1 MPAFRLRRASLAAP
15 LAATFLLG
23 CGCAAAGEVQIAGEV
38 VQTLDGLAWSAVSS
52 SGELVPAQV
61 PGDLISDLARAG
73 IISDPWKN
81 LTWREQASLWD
92 VLSWNYTVSFAT
104 PPWANRGA
112 TLLVFDS
119 VKMAGDV
126 ILNGVPLGAA
136 TSQHLRYTYDI
147 SKRLQAPPP
156 TAAGG
161 GAAATPVNTLT
172 VSFPPT
178 VSDTRNDFGRYQGC
192 SGGWDWAPYSNESTG
207 RTPLGIR
214 TMSKGLVKSVYLTH
228 VKPAC
233 VFITAV
239 KPLVVYLG
247 SYPQVPLTDATAE
260 GWRIDVV
267 VYLQAPA
274 GSTTAAKGTLQVTT
288 AWGSKLSVQVSGL
301 ASGVETAINVSLA
314 ANAGAVRLWWPN
326 TVSATRSLYDIN
338 VSFTPSGGGGFG
350 GFDGRGGGGMA
361 PAVTASSRVGFR
373 TLALVTADDSDPSK
387 LAGVLGSGTLTMR
400 IKLNG
405 ADLSVRGANWIPLE
419 ELSARATDAAHVA
432 AVASAAAA
440 GMSILRIWGGGIY
453 PCEAFLAA
461 ADAAGLLL
469 YVDAMYASQA
479 DSHHFAADTA
489 EQRAEL
495 VYNVRRMAPH
505 PCVAIYDACNEC
517 GGSGAFQEF
526 VAPGMAAE
534 DPTRPIWPSS
544 PSAGWA
550 DGVDRLWGT
559 PLPGRSLRILEREPL
574 RTTTPGLRGGCNCTE
589 QAEVFYYGMPLKN
602 VGAHPSPSDSDFDL
616 LAPPPRLP
624 GDVDAVAACCNVC
637 EATPG
642 CAIANYKAST
652 QDCLLIAPPF
662 APTSRRNSVALFPPS
677 SANLPMPIPA
687 IAGAEQHGPY
697 QGGGGWP
704 TVNGGGPPAQ
714 PFGAQLPPELASPST
729 TVYGSGA
736 NGTFTSEFGVG
747 QPASFELMAPTLSE
761 AFWSMHGGN
770 HAEDTCTQGHG
781 EHVCTGGNVMAQR
794 NYGCDDAFATYF
806 PDGMRV
812 TLGDVGAWSFA
823 AQLYLCQLA
832 TTLVLQSMVEVH
844 RSSNSWGLMTWQ
856 LGEVWPTYGWGS
868 LEYSSG
874 AGSVLGGRWKP
885 SHYMLARAFANV
897 AVACSASAD
906 CFVKNDDALHPIP
919 AADVVFTAVRLGD
932 GRAMVLGRASI
943 ALPRGAN
950 AVTWLCASGGGGGGG
965 GGEGGGTTR
974 TPPAACVGWK
984 QLLPTAGCAASG
996 IDCVIAA
1003 TVTDAATG
1011 AVLASNMQLLAPPG
1025 KLNASRTVRVTAVV
1039 GETDPVDGSVP
1050 ITVTAAGGGGAAPAL
1065 FVTLFTAANGRFNDN
1080 FLTLLR
1086 GSRLLRFFPSVPDQR
1101 TILAHT
1107 LRVNTL
1113 GELLKPT

>member
-274 GSTTAAKGTLQVTT
+274 GSTTAARGTLQVTT

-350 GFDGRGGGGMA
+350 GFDGRGGG
-361 PAVTASSRVGFR
+361 
-373 TLALVTADDSDPSK
+373 
-387 LAGVLGSGTLTMR
+387 
-400 IKLNG
+400 
-405 ADLSVRGANWIPLE
+405 
-419 ELSARATDAAHVA
+419 
-432 AVASAAAA
+432 
-440 GMSILRIWGGGIY
+440 
-453 PCEAFLAA
+453 
-461 ADAAGLLL
+461 
-469 YVDAMYASQA
+469 
-479 DSHHFAADTA
+479 
-489 EQRAEL
+489 
-495 VYNVRRMAPH
+495 
-505 PCVAIYDACNEC
+505 
-517 GGSGAFQEF
+517 
-526 VAPGMAAE
+526 
-534 DPTRPIWPSS
+534 
-544 PSAGWA
+544 AGW
-550 DGVDRLWGT
+550 
-559 PLPGRSLRILEREPL
+559 
-574 RTTTPGLRGGCNCTE
+574 
-589 QAEVFYYGMPLKN
+589 
-602 VGAHPSPSDSDFDL
+602 
-616 LAPPPRLP
+616 
-624 GDVDAVAACCNVC
+624 
-637 EATPG
+637 
-642 CAIANYKAST
+642 
-652 QDCLLIAPPF
+652 
-662 APTSRRNSVALFPPS
+662 RR
-677 SANLPMPIPA
+677 
-687 IAGAEQHGPY
+687 
-697 QGGGGWP
+697 
-704 TVNGGGPPAQ
+704 
-714 PFGAQLPPELASPST
+714 
-729 TVYGSGA
+729 
-736 NGTFTSEFGVG
+736 
-747 QPASFELMAPTLSE
+747 
-761 AFWSMHGGN
+761 
-770 HAEDTCTQGHG
+770 
-781 EHVCTGGNVMAQR
+781 R
-794 NYGCDDAFATYF
+794 
-806 PDGMRV
+806 
-812 TLGDVGAWSFA
+812 
-823 AQLYLCQLA
+823 
-832 TTLVLQSMVEVH
+832 
-844 RSSNSWGLMTWQ
+844 
-856 LGEVWPTYGWGS
+856 
-868 LEYSSG
+868 
-874 AGSVLGGRWKP
+874 
-885 SHYMLARAFANV
+885 
-897 AVACSASAD
+897 
-906 CFVKNDDALHPIP
+906 
-919 AADVVFTAVRLGD
+919 
-932 GRAMVLGRASI
+932 
-943 ALPRGAN
+943 
-950 AVTWLCASGGGGGGG
+950 
-965 GGEGGGTTR
+965 
-974 TPPAACVGWK
+974 
-984 QLLPTAGCAASG
+984 
-996 IDCVIAA
+996 
-1003 TVTDAATG
+1003 
-1011 AVLASNMQLLAPPG
+1011 
-1025 KLNASRTVRVTAVV
+1025 
-1039 GETDPVDGSVP
+1039 
-1050 ITVTAAGGGGAAPAL
+1050 
-1065 FVTLFTAANGRFNDN
+1065 
-1080 FLTLLR
+1080 
-1086 GSRLLRFFPSVPDQR
+1086 
-1101 TILAHT
+1101 
-1107 LRVNTL
+1107 
-1113 GELLKPT
+1113 